1 MTFITFNDIKEKCN
15 FFLFSFFNSPEDIE
29 RFRLEMLRRQQTQ
42 ANTNAEQS
50 GQQKDSELSKS
61 SSVTNNDKV
70 NSANITN
77 GDIGHALLGKEV
89 LVKEG

>member
-1 MTFITFNDIKEKCN
+1 MILKRNVIFS
-15 FFLFSFFNSPEDIE
+15 FFFCFFNSPEDIE

-61 SSVTNNDKV
+61 SSVTNDKV